1 LALVAVRRATAV
13 TLLICLAS
21 AGCLLFTDD
30 INEAPRVTAILLMG
44 NPPVATPTLSRRIE
58 HRLTAHTSDDQDRP
72 ESLALH
78 WSKARGRCSEGGMP
92 GAAKVGHEYL
102 LSEDADG
109 SVCVRV
115 VAIDHQGARSDERTQ
130 DFDIKN
136 GAPTAVLTR
145 RAAMSPRGKVRLY
158 ALVELSG
165 EASSDPDKDDLKFT
179 FEVTLPGGAKMKPGP
194 CTSRPAKARACFPA
208 ETPGQYEAR
217 LEVEDGGE
225 PVPATPL
232 SFEVEED
239 GPPCLLS
246 SDPLPLQPLVLVAR
260 GARRTFE
267 VRQVDDD
274 GSPYPS
280 ISGRYGETIFVWSKG
295 TDGDGPLTRVAGQAP
310 TLDVSEALFDNAR
323 PGDRFRIRVEVRDPP
338 IDQRMQQR
346 LLGPPCDEKQDLCE
360 VAGCLRWVTWKVQ
373 FYP

>member
-1 LALVAVRRATAV
+1 MAVRRATAI
-13 TLLICLAS
+13 TWLIALAS

-30 INEAPRVTAILLMG
+30 INEVPRVTAILVRG
-44 NPPVATPTLSRRIE
+44 NPAVATPTLSRRIE
-58 HRLTAHTSDDQDRP
+58 HQLTAQASDDQDRP
-72 ESLALH
+72 EALVLR
-78 WSKARGRCSEGGMP
+78 WTKAPGKCADGKTP
-92 GAAKVGHEYL
+92 GAPQDGPEFS
-102 LSEDADG
+102 LSEETDG
-109 SVCVRV
+109 FVCVRV
-115 VAIDHQGARSDERTQ
+115 VAIDHQGARSDERGQ
-130 DFDIKN
+130 DFQIQN
-136 GAPTAVLTR
+136 GRPTAVLTR

-158 ALVELSG
+158 AQVELSG
-165 EASSDPDKDDLKFT
+165 EESADPDKDDLKFT

-194 CTSRPAKARACFPA
+194 CTSRPGKARVCFSA

-217 LEVEDGGE
+217 LEVEDGSG

-295 TDGDGPLTRVAGQAP
+295 SDGDGPLTRVAGQAP